1 MDYLKNIPTDTAKG
15 LAEMIDIRP
24 GRVVSMALSQNE
36 DCQIMLMSFADGE
49 SVSQEQYFG
58 DTLYYVLEGEMP
70 LIVGEKEQVL
80 KQGDYIAVPAGTL
93 HAVGGT
99 KPFKLMQITLK

>member
-15 LAEMIDIRP
+15 LADMIDIRP

-58 DTLYYVLEGEMP
+58 DTLYCVLEGEMP
-70 LIVGEKEQVL
+70 LFIGEEEHL
-80 KQGDYIAVPAGTL
+80 IRAGECMAVPAGVL

-99 KPFKLMQITLK
+99 KPFKILQITVQ